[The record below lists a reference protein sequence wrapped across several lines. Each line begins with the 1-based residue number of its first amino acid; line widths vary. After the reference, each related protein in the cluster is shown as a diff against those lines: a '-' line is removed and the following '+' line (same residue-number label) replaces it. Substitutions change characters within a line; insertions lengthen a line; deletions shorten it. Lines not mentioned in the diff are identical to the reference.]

1 MKFSI
6 RVLSCCAIAFAAGC
20 GSGDRGEEAD
30 AGEATPA
37 PAQPA
42 DSQVAPLAATLPAGY
57 ELRLDRANA
66 DASAF
71 SATEE
76 AGALVIRTGPHGI
89 LYRPEAAVTQGD
101 YSVSATLT
109 ELDAPRD
116 HRESYGIF
124 FGGSDLQGD
133 AQRYSYF
140 LVRGDGQYNIL
151 RREGASTES
160 LIDGWRASTAVRA
173 GAGDYTNTLEV
184 RVDGERVRFSIN
196 GTEVAALP
204 ADRVDTHGIAG
215 IRTSHNL
222 NVRVADWSM
231 R

>member
-1 MKFSI
+1 MKSRIGF
-6 RVLSCCAIAFAAGC
+6 LSCCAIALAVGC
-20 GSGDRGEEAD
+20 ESGEEGAQPD
-30 AGEATPA
+30 AGA
-37 PAQPA
+37 PPPEQPA
-42 DSQVAPLAATLPAGY
+42 DTHVVPPGATLPPGY

-71 SATEE
+71 TAADEN
-76 AGALVIRTGPHGI
+76 GALVIRTGPHGI
-89 LYRPEAAVTQGD
+89 LYRPESAVAQGD
-101 YSVSATLT
+101 YTISGTLT

-151 RREGASTES
+151 RRDASSTES
-160 LIDGWRASTAVRA
+160 LVDGWKPSRAVRA
-173 GAGDYTNTLEV
+173 SAGEYTNTLEV
-184 RVDGERVRFSIN
+184 RVAADRVHFSIN
-196 GTEVAALP
+196 GAEVAALP
-204 ADRVDTHGIAG
+204 AERLDTHGIAG
-215 IRTSHNL
+215 IRASHNL
-222 NVRVADWSM
+222 HLRVADWSM